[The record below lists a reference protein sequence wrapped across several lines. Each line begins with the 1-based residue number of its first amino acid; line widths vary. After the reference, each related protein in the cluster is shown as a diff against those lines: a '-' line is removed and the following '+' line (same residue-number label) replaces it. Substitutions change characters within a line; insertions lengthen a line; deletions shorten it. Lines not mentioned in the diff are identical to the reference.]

1 MRSGERNNGK
11 NGRALEIVG
20 NNVLTV
26 EVSVKEIFLLFV
38 PVLLASKCCEDAW
51 WASTACRQRPPQRPA
66 GWWRDA
72 PPEHRVERKV

>member
-11 NGRALEIVG
+11 NGRVLEIVG

-38 PVLLASKCCEDAW
+38 PVLLASKGLRGCLVGVDCLQTKTSATTRW
-51 WASTACRQRPPQRPA
+51 VVA
-66 GWWRDA
+66 
-72 PPEHRVERKV
+72 